1 MTFLAIALALVID
14 RFLGVLA
21 EWRRWDWFNAWTDWL
36 NQRLE
41 GYAFQDGPAGVVLN
55 LAPILLGVGL
65 LYQGLAELLGLFG
78 FLFAAA
84 VLLFSLG
91 PRCLEDDVEEFEGAR
106 LRGSREAACH
116 YADELAGGADPE
128 EDDGRDDPW
137 GTVLATR
144 GVLTEA
150 HERLFGTLFW
160 FAVLG
165 PVGAVLHR
173 LSVVLRGHVAQGGR
187 DGGFARA
194 ADLLHAILAWPSARL
209 LAAGYAL
216 SGRFAEAA
224 SALRRRL
231 LRLEADA
238 RELLIAV
245 GQGALD
251 LDADSLRDPEAQRAG
266 GKPVA
271 EAFAL
276 VRRTLVIWLAV
287 LALMT
292 LSGWIG

>member
-1 MTFLAIALALVID
+1 MTFLAIALALVVD

-21 EWRRWDWFNAWTDWL
+21 EWRRWDWFNTWTDWL
-36 NQRLE
+36 NQRLG
-41 GYAFQDGPAGVVLN
+41 GYAFQDGPAGVILA

-65 LYQGLAELLGLFG
+65 LYQGLSELLGLFG

-128 EDDGRDDPW
+128 EDDPW
-137 GTVLATR
+137 GTLLATR

-173 LSVVLRGHVAQGGR
+173 LSVVLRGHAFLEGGE
-187 DGGFARA
+187 GGFARA

-224 SALRRRL
+224 AALRRRL
-231 LRLEADA
+231 LRLDADA
-238 RELLIAV
+238 RELLLAV

-251 LDADSLRDPEAQRAG
+251 VDADSLREAEAKNEG

-276 VRRTLVIWLAV
+276 VRRSLVIWLAV

-292 LSGWIG
+292 LSGWLG

>member
-1 MTFLAIALALVID
+1 MTFLAIALALVVD
-14 RFLGVLA
+14 RFLGILA
-21 EWRRWDWFNAWTDWL
+21 EWRRWDWFTAWSDWL
-36 NQRLE
+36 NQRLA
-41 GYAFQDGPAGVVLN
+41 GRAFQDGP
-55 LAPILLGVGL
+55 LGVILVVAPVLLAVGL
-65 LYQGLAELLGLFG
+65 VYQGLSELLGLFG

-84 VLLFSLG
+84 ALLFSLG

-116 YADELAGGADPE
+116 YANELAGGSSVAE
-128 EDDGRDDPW
+128 DDPW
-137 GTVLATR
+137 GLALATN

-173 LSVVLRGHVAQGGR
+173 LSVVLRGQARQGG
-187 DGGFARA
+187 GESGFARSA
-194 ADLLHAILAWPSARL
+194 ELLHAILAWPSVRL

-216 SGRFAEAA
+216 SGHFARAA
-224 SALRRRL
+224 AALQRRL
-231 LRLEADA
+231 LRLDGDA
-238 RELLIAV
+238 GELLLAV

-251 LDADSLRDPEAQRAG
+251 MDPERLPDPDAQREAD
-266 GKPVA
+266 KPVA

-292 LSGWIG
+292 LSGWLG

>member
-1 MTFLAIALALVID
+1 MTFLAIALALVVD

-36 NQRLE
+36 NQRLG
-41 GYAFQDGPAGVVLN
+41 GYAFQAGPAGVILA

-65 LYQGLAELLGLFG
+65 LYQGLSELLGLFG

-116 YADELAGGADPE
+116 YADELAGSTSA
-128 EDDGRDDPW
+128 EDGDRDDDPW

-173 LSVVLRGHVAQGGR
+173 LSVVLRGHAVR
-187 DGGFARA
+187 ERSVGGFARA

-224 SALRRRL
+224 TALRRRL
-231 LRLEADA
+231 LRVGADA
-238 RELLIAV
+238 RELLVAV

-251 LDADSLRDPEAQRAG
+251 VDADRLREAEAKNEG

-276 VRRTLVIWLAV
+276 VRRSLVIWLAV

-292 LSGWIG
+292 LAGWFG

>member
-1 MTFLAIALALVID
+1 MTFLAIALALVVD
-14 RFLGVLA
+14 RFLGILSA
-21 EWRRWDWFNAWTDWL
+21 WRRWDWFTAWVDGF
-36 NQRLE
+36 NQRLA
-41 GYAFQDGPAGVVLN
+41 GRSFRDGP
-55 LAPILLGVGL
+55 LGVILVLTPVLLAVGL
-65 LYQGLAELLGLFG
+65 VYQGLAAILGLFG

-116 YADELAGGADPE
+116 YAYQLSGGASAT
-128 EDDGRDDPW
+128 EDDVW
-137 GTVLATR
+137 GTALATN

-165 PVGAVLHR
+165 PIGAVLHR
-173 LSVVLRGHVAQGGR
+173 LSVVLRGHVEARG
-187 DGGFARA
+187 DEDGFARSVV
-194 ADLLHAILAWPSARL
+194 LLHAILAWPSARL

-216 SGRFAEAA
+216 SGHFARAA
-224 SALRRRL
+224 SALRHRL
-231 LRLEADA
+231 LRLDSEA
-238 RELLIAV
+238 RELLLAV
-245 GQGALD
+245 GHGALD
-251 LDADSLRDPEAQRAG
+251 MTPERLRDPEAQRDA

-271 EAFAL
+271 EAYAL
-276 VRRTLVIWLAV
+276 IRRALVIWLAV

-292 LSGWIG
+292 LSGWLG

>member
-1 MTFLAIALALVID
+1 MTFLAIALALVVD

-21 EWRRWDWFNAWTDWL
+21 EWRRWDWFNTWTDWL
-36 NQRLE
+36 NQRLG
-41 GYAFQDGPAGVVLN
+41 GYGFQDGPAGVILT
-55 LAPILLGVGL
+55 LAPVLLGVGL
-65 LYQGLAELLGLFG
+65 LYQGLSELLGLFG

-116 YADELAGGADPE
+116 YADELAGGAAPE
-128 EDDGRDDPW
+128 EDDPW
-137 GTVLATR
+137 GTVLATK

-165 PVGAVLHR
+165 PVGAVLQR
-173 LSVVLRGHVAQGGR
+173 LSVVLRGHAIRAGGE
-187 DGGFARA
+187 GGFVRA

-224 SALRRRL
+224 AALRRRL
-231 LRLEADA
+231 LRLDADA
-238 RELLIAV
+238 RELLVAV
-245 GQGALD
+245 GEGALD
-251 LDADSLRDPEAQRAG
+251 RDAAGLRESEEQREG

-276 VRRTLVIWLAV
+276 VRRSLVIWLAV

-292 LSGWIG
+292 LSGWLG

>member
-1 MTFLAIALALVID
+1 MTFLAIALALVVD

-36 NQRLE
+36 HRRLG
-41 GYAFQDGPAGVVLN
+41 GYAFHDGPAGVILA

-65 LYQGLAELLGLFG
+65 LYQGLSELLGLFG

-84 VLLFSLG
+84 VLLFTLG
-91 PRCLEDDVEEFEGAR
+91 PRCLDDDVEEFEGAR

-116 YADELAGGADPE
+116 YADELAGGAAADA
-128 EDDGRDDPW
+128 DDPW
-137 GTVLATR
+137 GTALATR

-160 FAVLG
+160 FAILG

-173 LSVVLRGHVAQGGR
+173 LSVVLRGHVAQGGG

-194 ADLLHAILAWPSARL
+194 AELLHAILAWPSARL

-216 SGRFAEAA
+216 SGHFAGAIA
-224 SALRRRL
+224 ALRRRL
-231 LRLEADA
+231 LRLDADA
-238 RELLIAV
+238 RELLVAV
-245 GQGALD
+245 GEGALD
-251 LDADSLRDPEAQRAG
+251 QDLESLRDPDAQRDG
-266 GKPVA
+266 GRPVA

-276 VRRTLVIWLAV
+276 VRRSLVIWLAV

-292 LSGWIG
+292 LSGWLG

>member
-1 MTFLAIALALVID
+1 MTFLAIALALVVD

-21 EWRRWDWFNAWTDWL
+21 EWRRWDWFNTWTDWL
-36 NQRLE
+36 NQRLG
-41 GYAFQDGPAGVVLN
+41 GYAFQDGPAGVILA
-55 LAPILLGVGL
+55 LAPVLLGVGL
-65 LYQGLAELLGLFG
+65 LYQGLSELLGLFG

-128 EDDGRDDPW
+128 EDDPW
-137 GTVLATR
+137 GTLLATQ

-173 LSVVLRGHVAQGGR
+173 LSVVLRGHAIREGGE
-187 DGGFARA
+187 GGFARA

-224 SALRRRL
+224 AALRRRL
-231 LRLEADA
+231 LRLDADA
-238 RELLIAV
+238 RELLVAV
-245 GQGALD
+245 GEGALD
-251 LDADSLRDPEAQRAG
+251 RDADSLREAEARGEG

-276 VRRTLVIWLAV
+276 VRRSLVIWLAV

-292 LSGWIG
+292 LSGWLG

>member
-1 MTFLAIALALVID
+1 MTFLAIALALVVD

-21 EWRRWDWFNAWTDWL
+21 EWRRWDWFTAWTDWL
-36 NQRLE
+36 NQRLG
-41 GYAFQDGPAGVVLN
+41 GYAFQDGPAGVILA
-55 LAPILLGVGL
+55 LAPVLLGVGL

-116 YADELAGGADPE
+116 YADELAGGAAPE
-128 EDDGRDDPW
+128 DDDPW
-137 GTVLATR
+137 GTVLATH

-173 LSVVLRGHVAQGGR
+173 LSVVLRGYAAREGSK
-187 DGGFARA
+187 GFARA

-224 SALRRRL
+224 AALRRRL
-231 LRLEADA
+231 LRLDADA
-238 RELLIAV
+238 RELLVAV

-251 LDADSLRDPEAQRAG
+251 LDPDSLRDPESQREG

-292 LSGWIG
+292 LSGWLG